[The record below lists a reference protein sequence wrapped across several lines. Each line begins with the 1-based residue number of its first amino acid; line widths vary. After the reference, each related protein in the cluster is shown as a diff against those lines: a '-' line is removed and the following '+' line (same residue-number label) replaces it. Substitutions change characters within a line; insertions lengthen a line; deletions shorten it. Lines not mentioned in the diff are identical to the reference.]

1 MSRNQKNFLNNGN
14 GINIASFIERFK
26 GKYQL
31 MDKEGHFGVVKKS
44 QVPIEKSE
52 QILIIDNEERSKTE
66 QKVQR
71 NQRLAPH
78 LQE

>member
-1 MSRNQKNFLNNGN
+1 
-14 GINIASFIERFK
+14 
-26 GKYQL
+26 

-44 QVPIEKSE
+44 QAPIEKSE
-52 QILIIDNEERSKTE
+52 QILIIDNQERSKTE